1 MTESRKFSV
10 HPQIIY
16 SLIQAQAGTLG
27 KAVLESVMNSIDA
40 DATKITI
47 DISRTK
53 LKIVDDGHG
62 FRSRKEIED
71 CFEVFG
77 FPHEEGARIYGQFGI
92 GRAQLWSFCS
102 TVWRTNGFVMDV
114 DIKNR
119 GLDYHLKENQ
129 NKAQGLS
136 IDAKFYTPLTTH
148 DLMVFEKELKDLAMY
163 AQIPVY
169 LNGELIS
176 RDPTKEKWTHD
187 TDDAWI
193 KVSDSSYLTV
203 YNLGVL
209 VKRFYAG
216 VLGVGGL
223 VVTKPGVRLAL
234 NMARNDIL
242 EAECKVWARI
252 KPFIQR
258 KADEKVRTKTTKLT
272 DAELEN
278 RAQRFLS
285 EDLAFKEIKDT
296 RLITD
301 ITNRSHTIE
310 QFMNGRRGRI
320 VTMALPESQRGQ
332 RAHMTKS
339 AFVLHPITLVRFGAE
354 SLEEFKTKLIES
366 MADMKDVY
374 WFRNFV
380 SQTIFEPDLAKA
392 VPHLSDNYEVLSE
405 KDVTVKEKALLW
417 AFSFIDSDVR
427 SLISNLEEHE
437 EQLASREIR
446 VGISDSA
453 DAWTDGVKCIVFNRK
468 SLASADK
475 GIGGM
480 LRIISLLVHEYLH
493 NGPSTDS
500 HVHDETFYYRFHS
513 AYVYSEELGDL
524 AFKAYRLYVQRLR
537 NKGITVSKTL
547 LEPLTFAENLDNS
560 VPSNDEGEPVEERLA
575 A

>member
-47 DISRTK
+47 DITQK
-53 LKIVDDGHG
+53 TLKIVDDGHG

-77 FPHEEGARIYGQFGI
+77 FPHEEGARVYGQFGI

-119 GLDYHLKENQ
+119 GLDYHLKEKQ
-129 NKAQGLS
+129 KAVQGLV
-136 IDAKFYTPLTTH
+136 IDAKFYKPLTTH

-176 RDPTKEKWTHD
+176 KEASKEKWTHD

-193 KVSDSSYLTV
+193 KVTDSSYLTV

-216 VLGVGGL
+216 VMGVGGL
-223 VVTKPGVRLAL
+223 VVTKPGVRLSL

-242 EAECKVWARI
+242 EADCKVWARI
-252 KPFIQR
+252 KPYIQR
-258 KADEKVRTKTTKLT
+258 KADEKVKAKTTKLT
-272 DAELEN
+272 EAELEN
-278 RAQRFLS
+278 RAQRLVS
-285 EDLAFKEIKDT
+285 ENLDYSEVREV

-310 QFMNGRRGRI
+310 QFMSGRRSHI
-320 VTMALPESQRGQ
+320 VTMAEPESQLGQ

-339 AFVLHPITLVRFGAE
+339 AFVLHPSTLSRFGVE
-354 SLEEFKTKLIES
+354 SLAEFKTKLLES
-366 MADMKDVY
+366 MKGSANAW
-374 WFRNFV
+374 WFKNFV
-380 SQTIFEPDLAKA
+380 SQTIFEQDLTKA
-392 VPHLSDNYEVLSE
+392 VPHLSSNYQILPD
-405 KDVTVKEKALLW
+405 KDLTVKEKALLW
-417 AFSFIDSDVR
+417 AFSFVEGNVR
-427 SLISNLEEHE
+427 ELINDLEE
-437 EQLASREIR
+437 QDVCVNSRELR
-446 VGISDSA
+446 VGISDAA

-468 SLASADK
+468 VLSCAEK

-480 LRIISLLVHEYLH
+480 LRVISLLVHEYLH
-493 NGPSTDS
+493 NGPSTDT

-513 AYVYSEELGDL
+513 AYVYNEALGDL
-524 AFKAYRLYVQRLR
+524 AFKAYRLYIQRLR
-537 NKGITVSKTL
+537 NKGITLSKSL
-547 LEPLTFAENLDNS
+547 LEPLTFAENLDSATQGGNA
-560 VPSNDEGEPVEERLA
+560 EGDDERLA